1 MRCVFD
7 ALAALSSGFP
17 RIVGSGDAAHVV
29 NTPYKFGKDVH
40 AIAKLR
46 VALRP
51 IVEAYSSARD
61 ALILECSEGEA
72 TIDALAKPDAARR
85 FTEADK
91 AIRAE
96 TREAAGLR
104 LHPVMSR
111 FVSDVWSKVLVYACI
126 KHGHASE
133 ASTIAVEALD
143 QLLWAIQPLND
154 LADVEKRD
162 RSRVALVT
170 SLRADMEM
178 VSLPEDEIADHAE
191 NVLRHLTEISMHDR
205 AYLEASNPQE
215 RIQTELEVIP
225 EVVLA
230 AGVDDVDE
238 APPPA
243 AEALLLRIAEGTWF
257 ELGPDTPHIR
267 CKLATIL
274 NDGKRFIF
282 VNRKGMKVAERNR
295 AELGKE
301 LLAGSTTILDDN
313 QIFDKAL
320 QAVIGNL
327 REMRQQPTPA
337 VHQR

>member
-1 MRCVFD
+1 MLEEFPTNPEIFARLLEDLTSFARQEKRRTENVEQRVRETEQGKVKTYD
-7 ALAALSSGFP
+7 AKRRAQNV
-17 RIVGSGDAAHVV
+17 I
-29 NTPYKFGKDVH
+29 N
-40 AIAKLR
+40 AK
-46 VALRP
+46 
-51 IVEAYSSARD
+51 
-61 ALILECSEGEA
+61 
-72 TIDALAKPDAARR
+72 
-85 FTEADK
+85 
-91 AIRAE
+91 
-96 TREAAGLR
+96 AAGLR
-104 LHPVMSR
+104 LHPERSR

-143 QLLWAIQPLND
+143 QVLWAIQPLND

-178 VSLPEDEIADHAE
+178 VNLPEDEIADHAE
-191 NVLRHLTEISMHDR
+191 NVLRHLTEISVHDR

-243 AEALLLRIAEGTWF
+243 AEALLLRIAERTWF

-327 REMRQQPTPA
+327 REMRQQPIPA